1 MRVIE
6 AMNAYENNSQTTGNL
21 GVNNKLFTRSIGAK
35 MDDVY
40 SETDVV
46 TFNYKSMA
54 ADGADTVTKER
65 HLVYSY
71 YNKMPELDVYDNKLA
86 VAQNGTISYDAPNN
100 ILTIDLPAAQICLS
114 LRMVRLSD
122 WPVILTLTMIC

>member
-1 MRVIE
+1 
-6 AMNAYENNSQTTGNL
+6 
-21 GVNNKLFTRSIGAK
+21 
-35 MDDVY
+35 MDEVY

-46 TFNYKSMA
+46 TFDYKSMA
-54 ADGADTVTKER
+54 ADGGETVTKER

-71 YNKMPELDVYDNKLA
+71 YNKMPELDVYDNKLS

-100 ILTIDLPAAQICLS
+100 ILTIDLPSGTNMSS
-114 LRMVRLSD
+114 LRMVKLSD